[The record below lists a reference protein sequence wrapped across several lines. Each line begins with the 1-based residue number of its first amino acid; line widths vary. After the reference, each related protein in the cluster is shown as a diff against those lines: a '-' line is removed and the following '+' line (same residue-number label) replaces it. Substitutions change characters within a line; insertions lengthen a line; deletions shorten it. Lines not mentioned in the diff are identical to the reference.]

1 MDHLQTRDG
10 DESVQSHTNT
20 AHDAGGNGVHE
31 GHEGRQE
38 GDGDGHESGGVDGD
52 DGGVTRDGYATDRLT
67 VGGVGATAEEGTCH
81 RTHTVTQQGVVETGL
96 LQKILLNDGGQ
107 VLVVGDMLGEDDQG
121 HGGVGHGNGADV
133 GAVNILEALDGLD
146 EGELGERNDGLHTEV
161 GEQVDQGI
169 EVDDLQRVHTG
180 EGTDDGEDGGQ
191 SVTGQ
196 DTHDEGDQADHLLTE
211 GGAEH
216 GNGQGDQTAEDSDV
230 DGAGGSLEGVFFYG
244 FTRCLVGH
252 GINDQ
257 GDILT
262 NVAVLIQHGVDLFGV
277 SNGGNDV
284 AVCIVVDGIAVGIN
298 GGVVGDGHGVTAGL
312 DLGEIHGLQIT
323 DGVTGQ
329 GQTDDGNG
337 GANDH
342 GGHQLFDPLNANE
355 LDDECDQHVDQT
367 GDDGT
372 DDQTQVTGLS
382 GNGTGKGGAHGAN
395 EGEGGTQ
402 EYGALEAGEEQVDQ
416 STNTGAE
423 QGGGGAHSGSACGHI
438 AAGIDDDGN
447 HQGGGHDGQQLLDSK
462 DDNLTEPRLVIGA
475 VDEFHVCSPYIY
487 YI

>member
-52 DGGVTRDGYATDRLT
+52 DGGVTRDGHATDGLT

-180 EGTDDGEDGGQ
+180 EGTDDGKDGGQ

-230 DGAGGSLEGVFFYG
+230 DGAAGGS
-244 FTRCLVGH
+244 
-252 GINDQ
+252 
-257 GDILT
+257 
-262 NVAVLIQHGVDLFGV
+262 
-277 SNGGNDV
+277 
-284 AVCIVVDGIAVGIN
+284 
-298 GGVVGDGHGVTAGL
+298 
-312 DLGEIHGLQIT
+312 GLQVA

-337 GANDH
+337 GTNDH
-342 GGHQLFDPLNANE
+342 GGHQLFDPVHANE
-355 LDDECDQHVDQT
+355 LDDESDQHVDQT
-367 GDDGT
+367 GDDST

-382 GNGTGKGGAHGAN
+382 RNGTGKGGAHGAD
-395 EGEGGTQ
+395 EGKGGAQ